1 MGLMNA
7 AAKDLDEGA
16 APLAASDGVATDWAA
31 GAEGR
36 VLAEALRL
44 APEQGWTWRMTRAA
58 GAAAGFSV
66 GETELLLPNGPRDLA
81 ALHSRAC
88 DAATLSALADVDPAT
103 LKVRER
109 IRRGA
114 WTRIEAAM
122 DAEPATRRWSG
133 YLALP
138 PNVPLALRLVWESA
152 DVIWHWAGDRATDE
166 NHYTKRALLAGILAS
181 TLLVRLADGEDAA
194 RAHLDRRIEGVM
206 RFERLKGR
214 VGKLELGRRAATAL
228 GRLRYGGL

>member
-1 MGLMNA
+1 MGLMTA
-7 AAKDLDEGA
+7 AAKTQAEA
-16 APLAASDGVATDWAA
+16 AADWAI
-31 GAEGR
+31 GAEAR
-36 VLAEALRL
+36 LLSAALAL
-44 APEQGWTWRMTRAA
+44 APDQGWTWAMTRTA

-81 ALHSRAC
+81 ALWSRSC
-88 DAATLSALADVDPAT
+88 DASALAALADVDPAS

-114 WTRIEAAM
+114 WARIEAAM
-122 DAEPATRRWSG
+122 AAEAATRRWSG

-138 PNVPLALRLVWESA
+138 ANAPLALRLVWESA
-152 DVIWHWAGDRATDE
+152 DVVWRWAGDTATDA

-181 TLLVRLADGEDAA
+181 TLLIRLACGEDAA
-194 RAHLDRRIEGVM
+194 RANLERRIEGVM

-214 VGKLELGRRAATAL
+214 VGKLHLGQWTAGAL